1 MRAKDITPGEV
12 YAYQERAGE
21 PVRPI
26 VFLAPVDRD
35 HLYAKSRT
43 SGRAFHKAAAG
54 SEPRAGTV
62 YNSGT
67 VGYPA
72 AVGTGDAAATDMR
85 AITLDRFE
93 RVTSVLGRRCEYTL
107 VTRLARVIGR
117 WEEFTTD
124 STSEED

>member
-26 VFLAPVDRD
+26 VFLAPLDRN
-35 HLYAKSRT
+35 HLYIKSRT
-43 SGRAFHKAAAG
+43 SGRAFRKASEA
-54 SEPRAGTV
+54 SEPRAGTA

-67 VGYPA
+67 IGYPA
-72 AVGTGDAAATDMR
+72 AVGTGIATPADMR

-93 RVTSVLGRRCEYTL
+93 RTMSVLGRRCEYML

-117 WEEFTTD
+117 WEEFAAD
-124 STSEED
+124 SPEEG

>member
-1 MRAKDITPGEV
+1 MRAKDITPGDV

-26 VFLAPVDRD
+26 VFLAPMDRN
-35 HLYAKSRT
+35 HLYIKSRT
-43 SGRAFHKAAAG
+43 PGRAFHPAAAG

-72 AVGTGDAAATDMR
+72 AIGTGSATVADMR
-85 AITLDRFE
+85 AITLDRFKQA
-93 RVTSVLGRRCEYTL
+93 TSVLGRRCEYTL

-117 WEEFTTD
+117 WEEFAPD
-124 STSEED
+124 SPKED